1 MQAEATQANS
11 RPAISIVIPVFNAED
26 TLDECIESLRT
37 QTFGDWEAVCVN
49 DGSNDG
55 SLGKLQRFAEEDARI
70 RVFTQENAGP
80 SAARNAALDA
90 ARGEV
95 VMFLDCDDWYE
106 ANACETVHDAFCD
119 DEVDLIAFGA
129 TCVPENAAPKHV
141 RDLLS
146 PRDEVIVGFT
156 PDVLFSKHAQPYIAR
171 IAARRAFL
179 DDHRLRFATDIK
191 LAEDTAFL
199 FEAYPHARKTALSSA
214 RLWNYR
220 MNSESIT
227 HTYNKADATRTKLDY
242 HLDAI
247 SHILNNWK
255 ETGLIGLCPERMI
268 EWILDFTL
276 FDISHLPADQQEV
289 WLTKLNEI
297 LKRTFGDGYPALP
310 RKAAVRHATR
320 CVAACDRA
328 KLFNGATAKLQ
339 LARFFVATR
348 GLKQCIERFV

>member
-1 MQAEATQANS
+1 MPANEIRANE
-11 RPAISIVIPVFNAED
+11 RPTISIIIPVFNAED
-26 TLDECIESLRT
+26 TLDECIESLKA

-49 DGSNDG
+49 DGSRDG
-55 SLGKLQRFAEEDARI
+55 SLEKLQRFAEGDARI
-70 RVFTQENAGP
+70 RVFTQGNAGP

-90 ARGEV
+90 ARGEI

-119 DEVDLIAFGA
+119 GKVDIMAFGA

-179 DDHRLRFATDIK
+179 DEHHARFATNIK

-199 FEAYPHARKTALSSA
+199 FETYPHARKTVLSSA
-214 RLWNYR
+214 KLWNYR
-220 MNSESIT
+220 MNNESIT
-227 HTYNKADATRTKLDY
+227 HTFNKAEATRTKLDY

-255 ETGLIGLCPERMI
+255 TTDLIGLCPERMV
-268 EWILDFTL
+268 EWVLDFTL
-276 FDISHLPADQQEV
+276 FDISHLPVQQQTNYIER
-289 WLTKLNEI
+289 LDSLLAE
-297 LKRTFGDGYPALP
+297 TFGNYPALP
-310 RKAAVRHATR
+310 RKATVKN
-320 CVAACDRA
+320 AAERVSKHECSELFSGLLA
-328 KLFNGATAKLQ
+328 KLSFI
-339 LARFFVATR
+339 RFFIATR
-348 GLKQCIERFV
+348 GFKQCVERFL

>member
-1 MQAEATQANS
+1 MQAEVTKANS

-26 TLDECIESLRT
+26 TLDECIESLRA

-49 DGSNDG
+49 DGSCDG
-55 SLGKLQRFAEEDARI
+55 SLEKLQRFSEEDARI
-70 RVFTQENAGP
+70 RVFTQKNAGP
-80 SAARNAALDA
+80 SAARNAAIDA
-90 ARGEV
+90 AQGEI

-106 ANACETVHDAFCD
+106 PNACETVHDAFCD
-119 DEVDLIAFGA
+119 GEVDIMAFGA
-129 TCVPENAAPKHV
+129 TCIPESAAPKHV

-179 DDHRLRFATDIK
+179 EAHHVRFATDIK

-214 RLWNYR
+214 KLYNYR

-227 HTYNKADATRTKLDY
+227 HGLNSDNATEAKLDQ
-242 HLDAI
+242 HLAAI
-247 SHILNNWK
+247 RHILSNWQKNN
-255 ETGLIGLCPERMI
+255 LIGLCPERMV

-276 FDISHLPADQQEV
+276 FDISHLSADQQ
-289 WLTKLNEI
+289 T
-297 LKRTFGDGYPALP
+297 GYTERLDSLLAGAFDNYPTLP
-310 RKAAVRHATR
+310 HKAAVKK
-320 CVAACDRA
+320 AAERVSKHECSKLLSGLSA
-328 KLFNGATAKLQ
+328 KLAFV
-339 LARFFVATR
+339 RFFIATR
-348 GLKQCIERFV
+348 GLKQCVERFL

>member
-1 MQAEATQANS
+1 MPANEIRANE
-11 RPAISIVIPVFNAED
+11 RPTISIIIPVFNAED
-26 TLDECIESLRT
+26 TLDECIESLKA

-49 DGSNDG
+49 DGSRDG
-55 SLGKLQRFAEEDARI
+55 SLEKLQRFAEGDARI
-70 RVFTQENAGP
+70 RVFTQGNAGP

-90 ARGEV
+90 ARGEI

-119 DEVDLIAFGA
+119 GKVDIMAFGA

-179 DDHRLRFATDIK
+179 DEHHVRFATGVK

-214 RLWNYR
+214 KLYNYR
-220 MNSESIT
+220 MNGESIT
-227 HTYNKADATRTKLDY
+227 HGLNSANATEAKLDQ
-242 HLDAI
+242 HLAAI
-247 SHILNNWK
+247 KHILANWRENK
-255 ETGLIGLCPERMI
+255 LVDLCPGRMV

-276 FDISHLPADQQEV
+276 FDISHLPVEQQANYIERIDS
-289 WLTKLNEI
+289 LLAE
-297 LKRTFGDGYPALP
+297 TFGDYPALP
-310 RKAAVRHATR
+310 RKAAVRK
-320 CVAACDRA
+320 AAERVSKYECSKLFSGLSA
-328 KLFNGATAKLQ
+328 KLAFV
-339 LARFFVATR
+339 RFFVATR
-348 GLKQCIERFV
+348 GLKQCIERFL

>member
-26 TLDECIESLRT
+26 TLDECIESLRA
-37 QTFGDWEAVCVN
+37 QTFNDWEAVCVN
-49 DGSNDG
+49 DGSRDG
-55 SLGKLQRFAEEDARI
+55 SLEKLQRFAEEDARI

-90 ARGEV
+90 ARGEI

-106 ANACETVHDAFCD
+106 PNACKTVHDAFCNG
-119 DEVDLIAFGA
+119 EVDIMAFGA
-129 TCVPENAAPKHV
+129 TCVPESAAPKHV

-146 PRDEVIVGFT
+146 PRDEVIAGFT

-179 DDHRLRFATDIK
+179 EAHHVRFATDIK

-214 RLWNYR
+214 KLWNYR
-220 MNSESIT
+220 MNSDSLT
-227 HTYNKADATRTKLDY
+227 HTFNKADATRAKLDY

-247 SHILNNWK
+247 SHILSNWK
-255 ETGLIGLCPERMI
+255 ATGLIGICPEHMV
-268 EWILDFTL
+268 EWVLDFTL
-276 FDISHLPADQQEV
+276 FDISHLPIEQQENYIER
-289 WLTKLNEI
+289 LDNL
-297 LKRTFGDGYPALP
+297 LSGAFGDYPTLP
-310 RKAAVRHATR
+310 RKAAVKK
-320 CVAACDRA
+320 AAEHVSKHECSKLLSGPSA
-328 KLFNGATAKLQ
+328 KLAFV
-339 LARFFVATR
+339 RFFVETR
-348 GLKQCIERFV
+348 GLKQCIERFL